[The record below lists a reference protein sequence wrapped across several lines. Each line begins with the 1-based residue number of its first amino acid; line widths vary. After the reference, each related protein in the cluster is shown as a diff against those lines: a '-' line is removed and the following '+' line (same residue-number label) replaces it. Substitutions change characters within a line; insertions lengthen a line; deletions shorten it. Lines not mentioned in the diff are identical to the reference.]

1 MTDEEELR
9 HGWVDSVRTRLP
21 WLALNLVTAS
31 LAGIVTSQ
39 QGGYQIVSTSP
50 RYLLGT
56 LVVQSVVL
64 ELGPLITFFVVN
76 ARAQAWGI
84 DTLGPFNM
92 LLCDS
97 HELYCYCST
106 NLSWLT
112 RRAPFGPA
120 SLIDT
125 DMTVDFAKETTP
137 KDIVTVIATHPL
149 TDHEPWIRMA
159 PGGQVIFR
167 DGLPVAG

>member
-1 MTDEEELR
+1 
-9 HGWVDSVRTRLP
+9 
-21 WLALNLVTAS
+21 
-31 LAGIVTSQ
+31 
-39 QGGYQIVSTSP
+39 
-50 RYLLGT
+50 
-56 LVVQSVVL
+56 
-64 ELGPLITFFVVN
+64 
-76 ARAQAWGI
+76 
-84 DTLGPFNM
+84 M